1 VLAKYPELRPLLN
14 ELAFRIP
21 AEKMQKLNYEV
32 EEDGRP
38 FAEVARA
45 FLLEEGLVGKDTKAA
60 AGESIGAGSL
70 GAFIVARIPVT
81 LNLIGEHLFLTA
93 VSVLLAILIAVPL
106 GIYLTRHE
114 ALSGTIIGATGVIQT
129 IPSLALLAFMIP
141 IPGFGLSMR
150 SAIAA
155 LFLYALLPIVRNTF
169 TGIREVD
176 SDLVEAARGMGL
188 EDGQILRYVQLP
200 LAIPT
205 IMAGVRTAAVI
216 SVGVATL
223 AAFIGA
229 GGLGEP
235 ILTGLQLNEPRLIM
249 AGAVPAALLALS
261 VDGLLGLADRLL
273 APVK

>member
-1 VLAKYPELRPLLN
+1 
-14 ELAFRIP
+14 
-21 AEKMQKLNYEV
+21 M
-32 EEDGRP
+32 
-38 FAEVARA
+38 
-45 FLLEEGLVGKDTKAA
+45 
-60 AGESIGAGSL
+60 
-70 GAFIVARIPVT
+70 VARIPVT
-81 LNLIGEHLFLTA
+81 IRLIGEHLFLTGVA
-93 VSVLLAILIAVPL
+93 VALAILIAVPL
-106 GIYLTRHE
+106 GIYLTRNE
-114 ALSGTIIGATGVIQT
+114 RFSGLVIGTTGVIQT

-169 TGIREVD
+169 TGIKEVD
-176 SDLVEAARGMGL
+176 ADLIEAAEGMGL
-188 EDGQILRYVQLP
+188 KENQILRHVQLP

-235 ILTGLQLNEPRLIM
+235 ILTGLQLNEPRLIL
-249 AGAVPAALLALS
+249 AGAIPAALLALS

-273 APVK
+273 APSR